1 MNNRSNLAYDNRAQ
15 SAYPSAMPHTAPRTL
30 PHPSP
35 NVRIKVSKK
44 AQTAAQRRANI
55 LGIFK
60 ILFVMC
66 CAFVILYRGV
76 LLTDKCAAV
85 EKKQAE
91 LETLIATNE
100 KLQFEIDRSLDLDK
114 VEKIARNDLGMHPV
128 EKYQT
133 VYINL
138 EQVDYVEQVAK
149 NEFSPASRIAE
160 FFTGLVEYLD

>member
-1 MNNRSNLAYDNRAQ
+1 VNNRSNLAYDNRIH
-15 SAYPSAMPHTAPRTL
+15 SAYSSTAAHPAPHTL
-30 PHPSP
+30 PQSSP

-44 AQTAAQRRANI
+44 ARSAAQRRANV
-55 LGIFK
+55 LGIIR
-60 ILFVMC
+60 ILFVMS
-66 CAFVILYRGV
+66 CAFVILCRGV
-76 LLTDKCAAV
+76 MLTDKCAAI

-91 LETLIATNE
+91 LGSLIATNE
-100 KLQFEIDRSLDLDK
+100 KLQFEIDRSLDLDH

-138 EQVDYVEQVAK
+138 EQVDYVEHVAK
-149 NEFSPASRIAE
+149 NEFSPASRIAD